1 MRNGIFGARA
11 SRPHE
16 GKLQDRRARRPRSG
30 MTLVELMVVSSIVL
44 LLVVISVPVVRP
56 MLMSRKQADAAQI
69 LSIYLNSARNRA
81 YETGRDCGVMFERY
95 TDNNTNGGMICP
107 NNDSCLVI
115 RQVEVPPPYVGMN
128 SDVRVAVELTGSE
141 TANIIFCRW
150 NSTTNSWDH
159 PSQAEDAYWN
169 NMVSQGDKIQFDN
182 QGPFYTIIQPVSGT
196 GQYPQIAVG
205 GALRLAGEPE
215 DFNVIRP
222 IPVNSPVM
230 YKLLRQPK
238 SGIPQLTLVPPVG
251 FPAGIIVDLQYSG
264 IGFSQSWTPPAGDDP
279 GRWGDIESDF
289 KPRGA
294 SDNDPVIVMFSPSGA
309 VSLIRSGNTISPSG
323 PIHFL
328 VGRWDRAASDWRD
341 LGAAGNPNWYRPDAS
356 PYPPEDELRNFQD
369 LSNFW
374 VTIDPNT
381 GRVRTNP
388 VAPSDIH
395 DQAKYPLVESR
406 RYANK
411 SQ

>member
-1 MRNGIFGARA
+1 
-11 SRPHE
+11 
-16 GKLQDRRARRPRSG
+16 
-30 MTLVELMVVSSIVL
+30 MTLVELMVVTTIIL
-44 LLVVISVPVVRP
+44 ILVVISVPVVRP
-56 MLMSRKQADAAQI
+56 MLVSRKQADAAQI
-69 LSIYLNSARNRA
+69 LSIYLNSARIRA
-81 YETGRDCGVMFERY
+81 AETGRDCGVMFERF
-95 TDNNTNGGMICP
+95 TDNNQKDTSTTPPTMIFP
-107 NNDSCLVI
+107 NNDSCLVV
-115 RQVEVPPPYVGMN
+115 RQVEVSPPYVGMV

-141 TANIIFCRW
+141 TANIIFCTW

-169 NMVSQGDKIQFDN
+169 NMVSLGDKIQFDN

-205 GALRLAGEPE
+205 ESLRLAGEPK

-238 SGIPQLTLVPPVG
+238 SGTPQLTLAPPVG
-251 FPAGIIVDLQYSG
+251 FPTGIIVDLQYSG
-264 IGFSQSWTPPAGDDP
+264 IGNFGVSMSSPATPPIITWDEIG
-279 GRWGDIESDF
+279 SDF
-289 KPRGA
+289 QPGA
-294 SDNDPVIVMFSPSGA
+294 GSDNAPVIIMFSPSGA
-309 VSLIRSGNTISPSG
+309 VSLIRSGGQISPSG

-328 VGRWDRAASDWRD
+328 IGRWDRAARDWTNIQG
-341 LGAAGNPNWYRPDAS
+341 LPPGAEDPYAS
-356 PYPPEDELRNFQD
+356 PYPSEDGLRNYQD
-369 LSNFW
+369 MSNFW

-388 VAPSDIH
+388 VAPYDSDPN
-395 DQAKYPLVESR
+395 QNPLFNSR
-406 RYANK
+406 KYANR